1 MKNRAL
7 AIVVILGAFGN
18 FYPPAFAQSSVGG
31 PPPTR
36 QNAVGGAMKQNSP
49 VLPPNKAG
57 TVSVT
62 APSNV
67 TPKRAKR

>member
-7 AIVVILGAFGN
+7 AIAVILGAFGN
-18 FYPPAFAQSSVGG
+18 FPASAQTSVGG
-31 PPPTR
+31 PPAK
-36 QNAVGGAMKQNSP
+36 QNAVGGPVKQNSP

-67 TPKRAKR
+67 TANRAKR

>member
-1 MKNRAL
+1 MKNGAL
-7 AIVVILGAFGN
+7 AVVVILGAFGN
-18 FYPPAFAQSSVGG
+18 FSPPALAQSSVGG
-31 PPPTR
+31 PPPTK
-36 QNAVGGAMKQNSP
+36 QNAVGGPVKQNSP

-67 TPKRAKR
+67 TAKRAKR

>member
-7 AIVVILGAFGN
+7 AIVVVLGAFGN
-18 FYPPAFAQSSVGG
+18 FYPPAFAQSSIGG
-31 PPPTR
+31 PPTK

-49 VLPPNKAG
+49 VLPPRTA
-57 TVSVT
+57 SVN

-67 TPKRAKR
+67 TAKRAKR

>member
-18 FYPPAFAQSSVGG
+18 FYSPAFAQSSIGG
-31 PPPTR
+31 PLTK

-57 TVSVT
+57 TASVN